1 MKRYLVNSELQESGR
16 GLIIRFYLRIRLE
29 GLRKTTKNLGHDSR
43 SRGRDLNP
51 GSPVYEAGVLVALPK
66 RLVMTIVTA
75 CIIDNNCK
83 ISGNNSIVLPIY

>member
-1 MKRYLVNSELQESGR
+1 VNSELEESGR
-16 GLIIRFYLRIRLE
+16 GLIIRFYLGIHLE

-43 SRGRDLNP
+43 SRGRDLNS
-51 GSPVYEAGVLVALPK
+51 GSPVYEAGVLVTRPK